1 MTRSIGL
8 KVAASAL
15 AITLAA
21 AAWPAALAMRPSS
34 DSAKLD
40 RQAANAANQARV
52 LAAKHRFGDALP
64 FAEQAVGASPRDAGY
79 RMLLADLYLRNG
91 RYKSAASTYR
101 DVVSLDPGNQRAV
114 LSLALC
120 EVSEGRNAE
129 AVAVLDSVADSAPPA
144 DVGLAYALAGQVQ
157 RGIALLE
164 PAARAPGA
172 SGRIRQNLAFAY
184 AMAGDWEKARA
195 TAAQDVSPADLG
207 PRLAQW
213 AQLARPSSAAD
224 QVAALLGVRPAADS
238 GQRERLA
245 LNEGPPGNALAAA
258 ADPAPAPQASA
269 APEPAPAPAPVQVAA
284 DPQPAPAPA
293 APQAPVQVA
302 AASSN
307 APGWTADVQ
316 SAQDPRPAARPSVH
330 GAPTARLQ
338 PAVLRAGHGLRPRFA
353 SLDLQSGP
361 VPAALSDHGHFVV
374 QLGAFVQPNNVEHA
388 WAQLMK
394 RYGFSAL
401 TPFSTTIDVPGKGT
415 LHRLSVASFASR
427 DDAERTC
434 HGIRAKGGDCF
445 VRAVAGDT
453 PPRWASRYVHKTAIA
468 SR

>member
-1 MTRSIGL
+1 MTRSTGL

-15 AITLAA
+15 AIALAA
-21 AAWPAALAMRPSS
+21 AAWPAAQAMRPSN
-34 DSAKLD
+34 DAAKLE
-40 RQAANAANQARV
+40 RQAGNAANQART
-52 LAAKHRFGDALP
+52 LAARHRFADALP
-64 FAEQAVGASPRDAGY
+64 FAEQAVAGSPRDAGY

-91 RYKSAASTYR
+91 RYQSAAATYR
-101 DVVSLDPGNQRAV
+101 DVVSLDPGNQRAA

-120 EVSEGRNAE
+120 EVSQGRNAE
-129 AVAVLDSVADSAPPA
+129 AIAVLDSVADSAPPA

-164 PAARAPGA
+164 PAAHAPGA
-172 SGRIRQNLAFAY
+172 SGRVRQNLAFAY

-238 GQRERLA
+238 GQPERLA
-245 LNEGPPGNALAAA
+245 LNSAPSGNALAA
-258 ADPAPAPQASA
+258 ADPAPAPQA
-269 APEPAPAPAPVQVAA
+269 APEPAAAPAPVQVAA
-284 DPQPAPAPA
+284 DPRPAPA
-293 APQAPVQVA
+293 APQAPVAVA

-307 APGWTADVQ
+307 APGWTADIQ
-316 SAQDPRPAARPSVH
+316 SARDPRPAARSSAH
-330 GAPTARLQ
+330 GAPAARLQ
-338 PAVLRAGHGLRPRFA
+338 PAVLRAGHGLRPRLA
-353 SLDLQSGP
+353 SLALQSGP
-361 VPAALSDHGHFVV
+361 VPAAVSDHGHFVV

-415 LHRLSVASFASR
+415 LHRLSVASFTSR

-434 HGIRAKGGDCF
+434 HGIRARGGDCF
-445 VRAVAGDT
+445 VRAVAGDA